1 MIQENEKGRDLFFRR
16 IPGKIFLASGL
27 LTGLLI
33 LMLFSWKMGLH
44 ELGITMQDIFQVIC
58 GRGEELKRLILCE
71 IRLPRI
77 VLGALTGAC
86 LAVSGAILQGVM
98 RNPLASPGIIGVS
111 SGGGLCGLLILLLF
125 PQYLQLQI
133 PASFTGAM
141 MAALLIYILAWK
153 RGTDPVRLVLAGVAV
168 SSMLGAISGMIM
180 MLRAEETGRILDFTF
195 GSLASAGNE
204 ELLRVLPYMIT
215 GLIAA
220 MISAN
225 RINVLA
231 LGDDTATSLGMKVER
246 TRFLL
251 ILIAALLAASAVSA
265 AGLIGFVGLIAPHVI
280 RMIAGPD
287 NRYLLPVSG
296 IFGAILVV
304 GCDFAGRI
312 IAEPGELPAGLLLAL
327 LGPPFFL
334 WLLRRSRYEV

>member
-1 MIQENEKGRDLFFRR
+1 MSCTAGHADLSFFRKR
-16 IPGKIFLASGL
+16 SGKIILALLLTAGL
-27 LTGLLI
+27 LT
-33 LMLFSWKMGLH
+33 LMLFSWKMGSS
-44 ELGITMQDIFQVIC
+44 ELGITMKDIFQVIC
-58 GRGEELKRLILCE
+58 GKGDELKRLILCE

-77 VLGALTGAC
+77 LMGALTGAC

-111 SGGGLCGLLILLLF
+111 SGGGLCGLLILLMY
-125 PQYLQLQI
+125 PQHLALQM
-133 PASFTGAM
+133 PASFAGAM
-141 MAALLIYILAWK
+141 AAALITYALAWR

-180 MLRAEETGRILDFTF
+180 MIRAEETGKILDFTF
-195 GSLASAGNE
+195 GSLSAAGME
-204 ELLRVLPYMIT
+204 ELLRVLPYMAA
-215 GLIAA
+215 GLILAIL
-220 MISAN
+220 MSS

-231 LGDDTATSLGMKVER
+231 LGDDTATSLGMKVEL
-246 TRFLL
+246 TRFSL
-251 ILIAALLAASAVSA
+251 IVIAALLAASAVSA

-280 RMIAGPD
+280 RMITGPD
-287 NRYLLPVSG
+287 NRYLIPVSG
-296 IFGAILVV
+296 ILGAALVV